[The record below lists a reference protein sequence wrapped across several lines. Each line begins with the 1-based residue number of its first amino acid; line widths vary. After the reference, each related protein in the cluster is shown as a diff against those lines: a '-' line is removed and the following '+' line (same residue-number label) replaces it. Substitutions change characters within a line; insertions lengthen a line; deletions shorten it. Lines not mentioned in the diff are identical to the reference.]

1 MWVYERFGGENQ
13 KVFEF
18 RPSVIYALAAPS
30 TPESVVEKAI
40 EKAEAGECRNYRTHV
55 DFKSPHQK
63 QETPT
68 GAWLIGVF
76 ICVWRNTNWCIAFHI
91 KCMTFINIALSEKY

>member
-30 TPESVVEKAI
+30 TPDSVVDKAI
-40 EKAEAGECRNYRTHV
+40 EKAEADGVRITAPPV

-68 GAWLIGVF
+68 GEWLIGVF
-76 ICVWRNTNWCIAFHI
+76 ICRVQH
-91 KCMTFINIALSEKY
+91 KNIVRSCGVASTACNKLVVAS